1 MSKAWK
7 YVLNSQVLSTN
18 STPMKTISTLILT
31 FLFYGMVLAQSPYLT
46 LSFEEVAIPE
56 PQFTALSAE
65 LGGEAHT
72 IRVYA
77 NIPENWEIQVM
88 FGFTLHPLT
97 VTAPEGFY
105 HNNLGG
111 ATSADIDPLAVIL
124 DPLVEFDSWITIGWE
139 NNIDN
144 GIAELPI
151 DAPFLNAWE
160 AGADLVANDLFGE
173 NILVTT
179 LPEAFPP
186 NTADINGRVLVAQ
199 FTSNGPIDGCLNF
212 SLRRL
217 NEDGTIY
224 DPPGSTTSE
233 TAEFNNVCFNF
244 TPPPIGGNCVGD
256 LSGDNYVG
264 TADLLILT
272 GQVGC
277 QAGCVADF
285 TGDDKTTGSDV
296 LVFLSAY
303 GSDCN

>member
-1 MSKAWK
+1 LWLDQQK
-7 YVLNSQVLSTN
+7 VLTSRLLSTN
-18 STPMKTISTLILT
+18 STLMKTISTLMFT
-31 FLFYGMVLAQSPYLT
+31 FLLTGVVTAQSPYLNLT
-46 LSFEEVAIPE
+46 FEEIVIPE
-56 PQFTALSAE
+56 PELTALSAE

-77 NIPENWEIQVM
+77 NIPDNWEIQVM
-88 FGFTLHPLT
+88 YGFSLHPLN

-111 ATSADIDPLAVIL
+111 PTSADIDPLAFTL
-124 DPLVEFDSWITIGWE
+124 DPLLAFDSWITIGWE
-139 NNIDN
+139 NSINN
-144 GIAELPI
+144 GIAEVPV
-151 DAPFLNAWE
+151 DAQFLNDWE
-160 AGADLVANDLFGE
+160 AGSDLIANDLFGG
-173 NILVTT
+173 NIIVTT

-186 NTADINGRVLVAQ
+186 NTADENGRVLVAQ

-212 SLRRL
+212 QVRRL

-224 DPPGSTTSE
+224 DPAGTATSE

-296 LVFLSAY
+296 LVFLSVY